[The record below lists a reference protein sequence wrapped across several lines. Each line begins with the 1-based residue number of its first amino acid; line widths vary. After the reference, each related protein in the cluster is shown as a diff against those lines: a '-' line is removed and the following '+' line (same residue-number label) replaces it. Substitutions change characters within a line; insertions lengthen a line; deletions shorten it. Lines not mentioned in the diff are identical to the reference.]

1 MYRRLSTVHRTDYL
15 SNFSVPRREVDER
28 IRDVAQL
35 VARHV
40 RDVEVGSSSLLIPT
54 KKIKIKAVVR
64 SDYCLYC
71 FLSIGFLSLLTV
83 RIQVLF
89 VGCPGKAVL
98 VAR

>member
-1 MYRRLSTVHRTDYL
+1 MVHY
-15 SNFSVPRREVDER
+15 FSLENIKD
-28 IRDVAQL
+28 RDVAQL

-54 KKIKIKAVVR
+54 KKIKIKAVVS

-83 RIQVLF
+83 RIQVLS
-89 VGCPGKAVL
+89 
-98 VAR
+98 

>member
-15 SNFSVPRREVDER
+15 SNFAVPRREVDER

-54 KKIKIKAVVR
+54 KKIKIKAVVS

-71 FLSIGFLSLLTV
+71 FLSIDFPILLTI
-83 RIQVLF
+83 RTRMLS
-89 VGCPGKAVL
+89 
-98 VAR
+98 

>member
-15 SNFSVPRREVDER
+15 SNFAVPQREVDER

-54 KKIKIKAVVR
+54 KKIKIKAVVS

-83 RIQVLF
+83 RIQVLS
-89 VGCPGKAVL
+89 
-98 VAR
+98 